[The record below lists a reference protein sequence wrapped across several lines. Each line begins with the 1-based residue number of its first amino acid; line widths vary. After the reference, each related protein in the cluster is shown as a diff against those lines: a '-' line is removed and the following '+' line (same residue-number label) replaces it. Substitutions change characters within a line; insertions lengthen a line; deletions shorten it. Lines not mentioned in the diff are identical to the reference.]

1 MPPASC
7 PVRWRSCTRAT
18 LEMDGTA
25 SAINPATMASA
36 MPISNNVIPR
46 ARTPLLA
53 SLRGG
58 RRALAA
64 VDGDVVASAL
74 RLVGAVGVHVVSVA
88 GLKILVLVPPRVL
101 AQLPDELGGQGGQRV
116 RPVPRL
122 DVVQVHAL
130 RDGLEIEPRGL
141 DLRLLEVLEDVEPDR
156 AGDEAQDH
164 QDHHDL
170 DQRHAA
176 AAAESPLSLVLL
188 LHGCPHFGTKL
199 VSCMMGMRMEKTMN
213 ATPPPMTT
221 IMIGSS
227 RLVRAPTRTSSC
239 PLFSPMAIMWCTS
252 GGNCPLRLSGAAMLS
267 PSRIASRASSIT
279 RASSELWTMFFTM
292 SRAVSSGT
300 PELSNVASV
309 LAKRASASMRISSP
323 KMGSVSCLASHH
335 SRPFG
340 VLSHRRT
347 PQAASGSPTSSPY
360 Q

>member
-7 PVRWRSCTRAT
+7 PDFCRSCTRAT
-18 LEMDGTA
+18 LEMAGTA
-25 SAINPATMASA
+25 SAISPATMASA
-36 MPISNNVIPR
+36 MPISSNVIPR

-74 RLVGAVGVHVVSVA
+74 RLVRAVGVHVVSVA
-88 GLKILVLVPPRVL
+88 GLEILVLVPPRGL
-101 AQLPDELGGQGGQRV
+101 AQIPDELGGQGGERL

-122 DVVQVHAL
+122 DVVQIHAL

-141 DLRLLEVLEDVEPDR
+141 DLRVLQVLEDVKPDR

-176 AAAESPLSLVLL
+176 AAAEPSESFDLLL
-188 LHGCPHFGTKL
+188 LHGVPLFHFGTKL

-213 ATPPPMTT
+213 ATPPPITT

-227 RLVRAPTRTSSC
+227 RLVSAPTRISTC
-239 PLFSPMAIMWCTS
+239 
-252 GGNCPLRLSGAAMLS
+252 
-267 PSRIASRASSIT
+267 AS
-279 RASSELWTMFFTM
+279 
-292 SRAVSSGT
+292 
-300 PELSNVASV
+300 
-309 LAKRASASMRISSP
+309 
-323 KMGSVSCLASHH
+323 
-335 SRPFG
+335 
-340 VLSHRRT
+340 
-347 PQAASGSPTSSPY
+347 
-360 Q
+360 